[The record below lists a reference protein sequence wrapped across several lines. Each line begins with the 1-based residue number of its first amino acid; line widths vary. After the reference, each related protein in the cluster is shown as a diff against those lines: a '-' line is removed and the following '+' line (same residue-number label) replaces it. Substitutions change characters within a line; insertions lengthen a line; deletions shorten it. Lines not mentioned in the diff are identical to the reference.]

1 MPFLNANGAIADFP
15 DNNNNSASFK
25 LKTKLEDRNGNNGTK
40 NVKIRL
46 PLKYLGN
53 FRRTL
58 EMLLIN
64 CEINLILTCYFEN
77 SMKCFWWF

>member
-1 MPFLNANGAIADFP
+1 MLMVLLLIFLIIIITVLRL
-15 DNNNNSASFK
+15 NSK
-25 LKTKLEDRNGNNGTK
+25 QKLEDRNGNNGTK

-77 SMKCFWWF
+77 SMKCFW